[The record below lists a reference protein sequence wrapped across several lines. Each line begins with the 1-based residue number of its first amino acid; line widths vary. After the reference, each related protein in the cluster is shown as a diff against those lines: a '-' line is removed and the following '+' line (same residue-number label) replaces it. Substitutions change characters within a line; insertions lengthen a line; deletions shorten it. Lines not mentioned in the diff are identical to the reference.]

1 MVAVREVGSDRVMLL
16 GRPSQEH
23 SWFPGYA
30 WTIINCAACGAH
42 LARPFWDPSI
52 TSLHTH
58 EETTQTDVLLEVH
71 SGSSIECR
79 VWPPLQTTMPGPWI
93 NILFCPRLKS

>member
-1 MVAVREVGSDRVMLL
+1 MHDVVAVREVGSDRVMLL

-30 WTIINCAACGAH
+30 WTIVNCAACGAH

-52 TSLHTH
+52 MCLRTH
-58 EETTQTDVLLEVH
+58 EETTQTDVLLKVH
-71 SGSSIECR
+71 TGRSIECR
-79 VWPPLQTTMPGPWI
+79 AWPPVQTTMLGPWI
-93 NILFCPRLKS
+93 NVF